1 MITKENKGITII
13 SLVIMII
20 VLLVLSGITITALTS
35 KNSIINK
42 ANITKIATE
51 FSKYNDELEQWK
63 MAKEIEENGEFQEE
77 TLSAGKTNLSYNGEK
92 KDGNIK
98 NIIPD
103 LTDEHLD
110 EIEIVKGNLILNTTS
125 NSKTEAA
132 KIAGI
137 SYNPYQIVDGEL
149 KSTGSNLNLVTSN
162 GILTIPEN
170 VVKISSGAFS
180 GVTGLK
186 TIIIPGSVKEIGGD
200 AFSYNSTLEKVVMQE
215 GITTIDGAAFRNCY
229 NLQSIGFPES
239 VNQIGGAAFAYCTK
253 VENITLPSSLK
264 KISNSTFQGC
274 VSLQKVNFGDNLI
287 SIGANAFLGCSKLNN
302 IFLTKNVKEIGAGAF
317 GECWK
322 LDSFNIDKSNNSFT
336 NVNDIIYT
344 MDKKNI
350 VLLLSNNAS
359 KKNITIEENV
369 EKIDNNVFST
379 LKNLEKIILPSTL
392 KSISGLSF
400 GTIQNLSEIV
410 IADSNQNFKS
420 VDNCILSK
428 DETILFYVAP
438 NRTTFTTPAKVKTM
452 KSYSIYGRKIGKITI
467 GDSVK
472 IIESCCL
479 QNIFDTECEV
489 SIGKGVSSLDSG
501 FKDFANTKKLKFAID
516 KDNNYYCTL
525 DNFIVSKDK
534 KELITYIN
542 MQENMTIPDGIE
554 IIDNLSIAGIINIT
568 LPKTIKEIKKLSD
581 NNFSSIDIPKSIEKI
596 NKDAFSNTPNL
607 EKIIIHKKENEIA
620 DAPWGSSKGSKV
632 VGWVEN

>member
-63 MAKEIEENGEFQEE
+63 MAKEIEENGDFQEE

-103 LTDEHLD
+103 LTDEYLD
-110 EIEIVKGNLILNTTS
+110 EIEIIKGNLILNTTS

-229 NLQSIGFPES
+229 NLQSIEFPES

-274 VSLQKVNFGDNLI
+274 VSLKDVDFNENLT
-287 SIGANAFLGCSKLNN
+287 SIGANAFLGCSSLNN
-302 IFLTKNVKEIGAGAF
+302 IFLTKNVNEIGAGAF

-322 LDSFNIDKSNNSFT
+322 LDSFNIDKSNTFFT
-336 NVNDIIYT
+336 NINDTIYT

-350 VLLLSNNAS
+350 ILLLANNTN
-359 KKNITIEENV
+359 KKSITIEENV
-369 EKIDNNVFST
+369 EKIDNNVFSV
-379 LKNLEKIILPSTL
+379 LNSLEKITLPSTL
-392 KSISGLSF
+392 KTISGLSF
-400 GTIQNLSEIV
+400 GTIQNLSEI
-410 IADSNQNFKS
+410 IISDSNTNFKS

-428 DETILFYVAP
+428 DETILYYVAP
-438 NRTTFTTPAKVKTM
+438 NRTTFVTPAKVKTI
-452 KSYSIYGRKIGKITI
+452 KSYSIYGKKIGKITI
-467 GDSVK
+467 EDSVEK
-472 IIESCCL
+472 IESCSF
-479 QNIFDTECEV
+479 QNIFDTECEI
-489 SIGKGVSSLDSG
+489 SIGKNVASLDSV
-501 FKDFANTKKLKFAID
+501 FKDFANTKKSKVTID
-516 KDNNYYCTL
+516 VNNNHYSVL

-542 MQENMTIPDGIE
+542 MQENMNIPEGIE
-554 IIDNLSIAGIINIT
+554 IIDNLSIAGISNIT
-568 LPKTIKEIKKLSD
+568 LSKTIKEIRKLSD
-581 NNFSSIDIPKSIEKI
+581 NDFSSIDIPESIERISK
-596 NKDAFSNTPNL
+596 NAFLGNSKL
-607 EKIIIHKKENEIA
+607 EKIIVHKKENEIA
-620 DAPWGSSKGSKV
+620 GAPWGSSKGSKV
-632 VGWVEN
+632 VEWVDN